1 VRCATPPLV
10 RAARTGAVMVAI
22 ATPYLKI
29 AADFTSVCM
38 NPHVSGTRTNV
49 QASIT

>member
-1 VRCATPPLV
+1 
-10 RAARTGAVMVAI
+10 MVAI
-22 ATPYLKI
+22 AIPYLKI

-38 NPHVSGTRTNV
+38 TPQVSGTRTNV